1 MVLYVISSFSVLH
14 LRHVYA
20 IRHWFD
26 ATSDGVEGWNEEM
39 LSDHF
44 SPIRFSFFTRIF
56 RGKFSLPNS
65 FLSELWRASYSLVNL
80 LRRSEFLNQ
89 LTQKPKFR
97 LDVCE
102 HKRKAKKLRK
112 GNWKDFSCFPIL
124 LINLKLTRCK
134 SVISIWSFLIHEKW
148 QQ

>member
-44 SPIRFSFFTRIF
+44 SPIRFPFIF

-65 FLSELWRASYSLVNL
+65 FLSELWRASYSVFA
-80 LRRSEFLNQ
+80 RQSVKTIGIPQ
-89 LTQKPKFR
+89 SVDT
-97 LDVCE
+97 
-102 HKRKAKKLRK
+102 KAKVPSRCLRAQKKSEKLRK